1 MKKAMSFSIL
11 FLLVASIWGSPVFAG
26 AYGADSAFF
35 SLMGR
40 LILDGKV
47 MYRDYLDVKG
57 PVFFF
62 WEAFGQLFIK
72 GRGGIFVIECICML
86 VTAAF
91 LYKICRFYELNKKTI
106 IFVHAVFYLI
116 YLGALWGGNTCEEY
130 CLPLL
135 MVCLYLTLVFLRDGV
150 LKWYQPF
157 LFGISF
163 ACFVMS
169 KATIAAPLGAM
180 MVCVLVVLIK
190 KKRSADI
197 IKCVGIFF
205 LGAALIAG
213 PVFVYYRV
221 NNALSDMIDWAYVKA
236 FSRAVDFS
244 YDTQGNEFNDV
255 SLSKKLLYMCPI
267 YAGLFTGIVSYV
279 TGRHTEE
286 LTGSDTEKNKGLLLV
301 LMSVFTLVTLCFG
314 TSYIYYYIIE
324 MPLVAVCASVL
335 PSDLKDGGKD
345 VLRWLRSRFIIVTF
359 IISCVVFARYYLNN
373 IPIYKYMVTTN
384 VSQLLY
390 QQVQDIYGVVPED
403 ERDEILFLS
412 PGAMFFEANG
422 IVPETKYP
430 NNMEYIM
437 ELEPKYYD
445 ELMEKLESDNK
456 PKWIICANME
466 EISLSG
472 VRKVVQED
480 YKLYAKGNLNQV
492 YRLVR

>member
-1 MKKAMSFSIL
+1 
-11 FLLVASIWGSPVFAG
+11 
-26 AYGADSAFF
+26 
-35 SLMGR
+35 
-40 LILDGKV
+40 
-47 MYRDYLDVKG
+47 
-57 PVFFF
+57 
-62 WEAFGQLFIK
+62 
-72 GRGGIFVIECICML
+72 
-86 VTAAF
+86 
-91 LYKICRFYELNKKTI
+91 
-106 IFVHAVFYLI
+106 
-116 YLGALWGGNTCEEY
+116 
-130 CLPLL
+130 
-135 MVCLYLTLVFLRDGV
+135 
-150 LKWYQPF
+150 
-157 LFGISF
+157 
-163 ACFVMS
+163 
-169 KATIAAPLGAM
+169 
-180 MVCVLVVLIK
+180 
-190 KKRSADI
+190 
-197 IKCVGIFF
+197 
-205 LGAALIAG
+205 
-213 PVFVYYRV
+213 
-221 NNALSDMIDWAYVKA
+221 
-236 FSRAVDFS
+236 
-244 YDTQGNEFNDV
+244 
-255 SLSKKLLYMCPI
+255 
-267 YAGLFTGIVSYV
+267 
-279 TGRHTEE
+279 
-286 LTGSDTEKNKGLLLV
+286 
-301 LMSVFTLVTLCFG
+301 
-314 TSYIYYYIIE
+314 